1 MSDAPAPPPPS
12 GGTLLS
18 GDSGAAAPPPVSGS
32 GAGSAPP
39 TPVQPSAPQSIIGAD
54 GAFAPN
60 WLDSLPEDLRGKA
73 ALASVPTLA
82 DLAKSYV
89 ETKSLVG
96 KKFQMP
102 SESST
107 PEEIAAWRKNVG
119 APDTPEGYGE
129 LRPDDFPEDHWD
141 KETAGQFAALAHK
154 HHLPPAAV
162 KDIIGLHAGS
172 VKASIAKLETES
184 AASREAGMNTLRQ
197 AWGQNFDAEVHAAKT
212 LATAMG
218 LDPAKNPIFNDPE
231 VAIAF
236 AKGARMMMG
245 DRLVTGQAPGIAGGI
260 PARIA
265 DIRQSPEYLGQRG
278 EQAQQ
283 LAQSQ
288 LHALLKSQA
297 EFKAA

>member
-1 MSDAPAPPPPS
+1 MSDASAPPPPS

-18 GDSGAAAPPPVSGS
+18 GDSGAAAPPPVA
-32 GAGSAPP
+32 GAGTGAAPP
-39 TPVQPSAPQSIIGAD
+39 APVQPSAPQSIIGAD

-60 WLDSLPEDLRGKA
+60 WLESLPEDLRGKA

-141 KETAGQFAALAHK
+141 KETAGQFAAIAHK

-162 KDIIGLHAGS
+162 KDIIGLHAGA
-172 VKASIAKLETES
+172 VKASLAKLEAEENGWQETET
-184 AASREAGMNTLRQ
+184 AKLKQ
-197 AWGQNFDAEVHAAKT
+197 AWGQNFEAEAHAATT
-212 LATAMG
+212 LVKALG
-218 LDPAKNPIFNDPE
+218 LDPLNPIFRNADL
-231 VAIAF
+231 VQAMAR
-236 AKGARMMMG
+236 GARMMMG

-260 PARIA
+260 PARIS

-278 EQAQQ
+278 EEAQK

-288 LHALLKSQA
+288 LHALLQSQSS
-297 EFKAA
+297 FKAA